1 MIVDFLKLGSHFV
14 AFTFVCPFCPNTT
27 DSLTSLFMGPSEER
41 SETRSFVLQQ
51 EEFDPVVFQL
61 CADNH
66 RSVSAAK
73 AQIENLIVKEQTKE
87 DIKSQHIQQLSQRDL
102 EELQALQKELS
113 VSVRLEKKGPD
124 SVIRLEG
131 LTRDVLTAH
140 KKVREMID
148 RVEKAE
154 SHKQKAI
161 LLSNLV
167 EWQYQDKV
175 KGGMEPFD
183 ISTNFDLEEALER
196 KRSIRVK
203 IHNVD
208 YDADVVRKKASRV
221 GKPQSEIELY
231 RKDLKGGSC

>member
-1 MIVDFLKLGSHFV
+1 MIVNFLMLGSHFV

-27 DSLTSLFMGPSEER
+27 DFFMGPSEES
-41 SETRSFVLQQ
+41 SETRNFVMQQ
-51 EEFDPVVFQL
+51 EEFDPIVFQL

-73 AQIENLIVKEQTKE
+73 AQIENLIVKEQSKE
-87 DIKSQHIQQLSQRDL
+87 EVKSQHIQQLTQWDL

-113 VSVRLEKKGPD
+113 VSIRLEKKGPN
-124 SVIRLEG
+124 SVIHLEG

-154 SHKQKAI
+154 SHKQKAQ

-167 EWQYQDKV
+167 QWQYQDKV
-175 KGGMEPFD
+175 KGGMKPFD
-183 ISTNFDLEEALER
+183 IFTNFDLEVALDC
-196 KRSIRVK
+196 KRSIRIK
-203 IHNVD
+203 INNVD
-208 YDADVVRKKASRV
+208 HNADVVRKKAARI
-221 GKPQSEIELY
+221 GNTPSEIELC